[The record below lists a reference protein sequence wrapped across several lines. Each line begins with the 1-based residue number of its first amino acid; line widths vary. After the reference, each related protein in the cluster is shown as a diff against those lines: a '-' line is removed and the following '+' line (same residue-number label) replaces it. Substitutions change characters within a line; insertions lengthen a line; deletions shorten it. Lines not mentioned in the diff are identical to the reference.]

1 MPNHIY
7 NVIEFRTKDKCY
19 ASSIRDSIRNESSDM
34 DFNKLLSNSLKSNS
48 FEGESS
54 VIHGNVDWNLQNWG
68 TKWNAWDSQCCLED
82 RGEYVHGRITFFTAN
97 TTPYPI
103 FIALSKMY
111 HKIRFKVRFADQH
124 AFGCD
129 CGFLVFQNGQE
140 IDRHISPNEFGSDE
154 QFNYWEDI
162 ALNIN

>member
-1 MPNHIY
+1 MHGIA
-7 NVIEFRTKDKCY
+7 NV
-19 ASSIRDSIRNESSDM
+19 ASKTEVNIFTEELH
-34 DFNKLLSNSLKSNS
+34 FLL
-48 FEGESS
+48 
-54 VIHGNVDWNLQNWG
+54 
-68 TKWNAWDSQCCLED
+68 
-82 RGEYVHGRITFFTAN
+82 RILLR
-97 TTPYPI
+97 TPYPI

-154 QFNYWEDI
+154 QLNYWEDI
-162 ALNIN
+162 ALNIY